1 MKTLLTPSAPVYLK
15 LCFASQLLCPH
26 FKLSVYYKQYML
38 IQSPSP
44 GANVLKDPE
53 RTYSSMK
60 HNMPVQ
66 QEVYFWECR
75 ISFFSA
81 TPNPHDLGS
90 SCFSALSRL
99 MLLRHQ

>member
-26 FKLSVYYKQYML
+26 FKLSVYYKQYRL

-53 RTYSSMK
+53 
-60 HNMPVQ
+60 NL
-66 QEVYFWECR
+66 
-75 ISFFSA
+75 FFNETQYACTTGSVF
-81 TPNPHDLGS
+81 LGV
-90 SCFSALSRL
+90 
-99 MLLRHQ
+99 